1 MNFARFKP
9 RPGRCAK
16 FVLGL
21 FGYLFLM
28 VFLFVPCTTTTSSL
42 RTDPHSQVVIR
53 TTHPRNSYIFLPQYL
68 SMKSHPRE
76 GRTVRARSFQW
87 SAFMVIIAVLGLFDY
102 AVFCRLLRRTRR
114 PDGGAGPDEEGTGPP
129 GDPSSSFSLF
139 R

>member
-28 VFLFVPCTTTTSSL
+28 ALLFVPCTTTTSSL

-53 TTHPRNSYIFLPQYL
+53 TTHPGILHLPAPIPVDEIP
-68 SMKSHPRE
+68 SPRRE
-76 GRTVRARSFQW
+76 TVRARLFQW
-87 SAFMVIIAVLGLFDY
+87 SAFMVIIAVLGSSITRFFAACSGGLAAAGDR
-102 AVFCRLLRRTRR
+102 AGRRR
-114 PDGGAGPDEEGTGPP
+114 PGPP
-129 GDPSSSFSLF
+129 ATPPLPFPCSLS
-139 R
+139 